1 MRLVLTLLTLLL
13 CIDMIIGI
21 PGASVVGNQVSS
33 SAFSP
38 SDIAGLQLWLK
49 SDAGV
54 LDATD
59 TPITADNTQVKTW
72 QDQSGNGLDAVQA
85 TGALQPVWRNA
96 ANGIN
101 GNPAVYF
108 SGDIMATANLTA
120 GAYTIFAVHKATL
133 DGLIYERSASVNSN
147 DGEYL
152 YTHVNSTIAVRRT
165 PPGSNAIVVRKEY
178 IPYWGIGN
186 VTKVTCHQFD
196 GTVAGMIL
204 RVNGS
209 EVTLNTDYIYDPTT
223 VNVTNPL
230 YIGARAGVAAP
241 ITGFIAELIYY
252 DSALT
257 LADVLKVESYLID
270 KWGT

>member
-13 CIDMIIGI
+13 SIDMIIGL
-21 PGASVVGNQVSS
+21 PGASIVGNRVSS

-38 SDIAGLQLWLK
+38 SDIAGLTLWLK

-72 QDQSGNGLDAVQA
+72 QDQSGNGFNAVQA
-85 TGALQPVWRNA
+85 TSGRQPVWRNA

-101 GNPAVYF
+101 GNPAIYF
-108 SGDIMATANLTA
+108 SSDIMTTANLTA
-120 GAYTIFAVHKATL
+120 GVYTICAVHKATAH
-133 DGLIYERSASVNSN
+133 GLIYERGVSVNSN

-152 YTHVNSTIAVRRT
+152 YTSTGTTIAARRT
-165 PPGSNAIVVRKEY
+165 DGIGRVSSKDYNAS
-178 IPYWGIGN
+178 WGIGGN
-186 VTKVTCHQFD
+186 TLTTCQQFD
-196 GTVAGMIL
+196 GTHAGHTL

-209 EVTLNTDYIYDPTT
+209 DITLSTAGN
-223 VNVTNPL
+223 TNPGTVDGVGAL
-230 YIGARAGVAAP
+230 NIGARHNVVAP
-241 ITGFIAELIYY
+241 VTGFIAEIIYY
-252 DSALT
+252 DSVLP
-257 LADVLKVESYLID
+257 LSDVLKVESYLIG

>member
-1 MRLVLTLLTLLL
+1 MRLVLTLLISLL
-13 CIDMIIGI
+13 CIDMIIGL
-21 PGASVVGNQVSS
+21 PGASIVGNKVSS
-33 SAFSP
+33 SEFSP
-38 SDIAGLQLWLK
+38 SNIGGLTLWLK

-85 TGALQPVWRNA
+85 NAAVQPVWRNA

-101 GNPAVYF
+101 GQPSLYF

-120 GAYTIFAVHKATL
+120 GVYTIFAVHKATF
-133 DGLIYERSASVNSN
+133 DGLIYERSASVNNN

-165 PPGSNAIVVRKEY
+165 PPDSNAIVVRKEY
-178 IPYWGIGN
+178 VPYWGIGN
-186 VTKVTCHQFD
+186 TTKITCHQFD
-196 GTVAGMIL
+196 GTIDGMIL

-209 EVTLNTDYIYDPTT
+209 EVSLSHSYTIDPTT
-223 VNVTNPL
+223 TSATNPL

-241 ITGFIAELIYY
+241 LTGFIAEIIYY
-252 DSALT
+252 NSVLSV
-257 LADVLKVESYLID
+257 ADVLKVESYLID

>member
-13 CIDMIIGI
+13 CIDMIIGL

-49 SDAGV
+49 SDAGL

-85 TGALQPVWRNA
+85 TGALQPVWRDA

-120 GAYTIFAVHKATL
+120 GAYTIFAVHKATSH
-133 DGLIYERSASVNSN
+133 GLVYERGISVNST

-152 YTHVNSTIAVRRT
+152 YTSYLYTIAARRT
-165 PPGSNAIVVRKEY
+165 DGTAKISAKDY
-178 IPYWGIGN
+178 TSSWGISGN
-186 VTKVTCHQFD
+186 TLTTCHQFD
-196 GTVAGMIL
+196 GTHAGHTL

-209 EVTLNTDYIYDPTT
+209 AISLVSKEALDPGT
-223 VNVTNPL
+223 VDATAAL
-230 YIGARAGVAAP
+230 YIGARSGTVAP
-241 ITGFIAELIYY
+241 ITGFIAEIIYY
-252 DSALT
+252 NSDLP

>member
-1 MRLVLTLLTLLL
+1 MRLVLLLLISLL
-13 CIDMIIGI
+13 CIDMIIGL
-21 PGASVVGNQVSS
+21 PGASVVGNRVSS

-54 LDATD
+54 LDASD

-85 TGALQPVWRNA
+85 NGALRPVWRNA

-108 SGDIMATANLTA
+108 ASDIMATANLTA
-120 GAYTIFAVHKATL
+120 GVYTIFVVHKATAH
-133 DGLIYERSASVNSN
+133 GLVYERGVSVNSH

-152 YTHVNSTIAVRRT
+152 YTSTGTTIAVRRT
-165 PPGSNAIVVRKEY
+165 DGSARISSKNY
-178 IPYWGIGN
+178 TSSWGIGGN
-186 VTKVTCHQFD
+186 TLTTCHQFD
-196 GTVAGMIL
+196 GTHAGNTL

-209 EVTLNTDYIYDPTT
+209 DISLSSAASNNPG
-223 VNVTNPL
+223 TNNATNAL
-230 YIGARAGVAAP
+230 YIGARSGRVAP
-241 ITGFIAELIYY
+241 ITGFIAEIIYY
-252 DSALT
+252 NSVLP
-257 LADVLKVESYLID
+257 LADVLKVEGYLID

>member
-1 MRLVLTLLTLLL
+1 MRLVLMLLTLLL

-21 PGASVVGNQVSS
+21 PGASVVGNRVSS

-59 TPITADNTQVKTW
+59 APITADNTQVKTW

-101 GNPAVYF
+101 GNPAIYF
-108 SGDIMATANLTA
+108 AGDIMATANLTA
-120 GAYTIFAVHKATL
+120 GPYTICAVHKATAH
-133 DGLIYERSASVNSN
+133 GLVYERGVSVNTN

-152 YTHVNSTIAVRRT
+152 YTSVGYTIAVRRT
-165 PPGSNAIVVRKEY
+165 DGTAKTSARDYTPS
-178 IPYWGIGN
+178 WGIGGN
-186 VTKVTCHQFD
+186 TLTTCHQFD
-196 GTVAGMIL
+196 GTLAGHTL

-209 EVTLNTDYIYDPTT
+209 AISLTSSGINPGT
-223 VNVTNPL
+223 VNATGAL
-230 YIGARAGVAAP
+230 YIGARSGTVAP
-241 ITGFIAELIYY
+241 VTGFIAELIYY
-252 DSALT
+252 DSVLS
-257 LADVLKVESYLID
+257 LADVLQVESYLID

>member
-13 CIDMIIGI
+13 CIDMIIGL
-21 PGASVVGNQVSS
+21 PGASVVGNRVSS

-101 GNPAVYF
+101 GNPAIYF
-108 SGDIMATANLTA
+108 AGDIMATANLTA
-120 GAYTIFAVHKATL
+120 GAYTIFAVHKATSH
-133 DGLIYERSASVNSN
+133 GLVYERGVSVSATV
-147 DGEYL
+147 GEYL
-152 YTHVNSTIAVRRT
+152 YTGTITITARRLDGIDKTSSKNYNS
-165 PPGSNAIVVRKEY
+165 S
-178 IPYWGIGN
+178 WGISGN
-186 VTKVTCHQFD
+186 TQTTCHSFD
-196 GTVAGMIL
+196 GTHAGHTL

-209 EVTLNTDYIYDPTT
+209 AISLTSVSAVDPGTASA
-223 VNVTNPL
+223 NGAL
-230 YIGARAGVAAP
+230 YIGARAGAIAP
-241 ITGFIAELIYY
+241 ITGFVTEIIYY
-252 DSALT
+252 DSVLP